1 MVYLYGLKN
10 NVIRCYFEIHM
21 LSVVNYH
28 GPGLIEYIYIYI
40 FINLKMITSNLT
52 TSCPSLCLH
61 RNRMPVKCLES

>member
-28 GPGLIEYIYIYI
+28 GPGLIET
-40 FINLKMITSNLT
+40 LVSNAT
-52 TSCPSLCLH
+52 YDVDDCL
-61 RNRMPVKCLES
+61 NKCDQVETCGKIPIH

>member
-28 GPGLIEYIYIYI
+28 GPGLIEIAEEETLMYIQ
-40 FINLKMITSNLT
+40 
-52 TSCPSLCLH
+52 CPHL
-61 RNRMPVKCLES
+61 LEKI

>member
-28 GPGLIEYIYIYI
+28 GPGLIEVI
-40 FINLKMITSNLT
+40 LT
-52 TSCPSLCLH
+52 IVVP
-61 RNRMPVKCLES
+61 PVFVSTAPII